1 VIDEPIDL
9 EDPVPE
15 ILAFAQN
22 PILQGVHAVPAADAG
37 CEKPLESERPS
48 GCWRSS
54 RGGTRTR
61 DPGIMSS
68 DAPPENPCSPPTDA
82 P

>member
-1 VIDEPIDL
+1 MREHCRAVLPRTS
-9 EDPVPE
+9 
-15 ILAFAQN
+15 
-22 PILQGVHAVPAADAG
+22 LQTRGRPRIYVTKPPASHNAHGGYTD
-37 CEKPLESERPS
+37 
-48 GCWRSS
+48 S

-68 DAPPENPCSPPTDA
+68 DAPPEKSGPQREDA